1 MNKFIGNMSAQ
12 IAFEKKYSRFP
23 PSVIENTET
32 RHLRYHYRTN
42 VVDLK
47 AMAKQLYTLG
57 WSKQDLSYKVDGAVN
72 LTFLS
77 KATGKS
83 VEYLSKW

>member
-1 MNKFIGNMSAQ
+1 
-12 IAFEKKYSRFP
+12 
-23 PSVIENTET
+23 
-32 RHLRYHYRTN
+32 LRYHYRTN
-42 VVDLK
+42 VADLK
-47 AMAKQLYTLG
+47 AMAKQLNTLG
-57 WSKQDLSYKVDGAVN
+57 WSKYDLSSKVDGVVN